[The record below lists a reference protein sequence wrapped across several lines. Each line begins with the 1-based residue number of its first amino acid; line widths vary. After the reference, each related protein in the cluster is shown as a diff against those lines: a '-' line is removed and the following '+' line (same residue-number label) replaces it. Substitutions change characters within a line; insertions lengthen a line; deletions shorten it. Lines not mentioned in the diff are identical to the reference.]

1 MALSINDLKQDAV
14 GKLGF
19 PEIVNFGTAENNYA
33 DADEVGKII
42 NRVFDECVESCLRN
56 YPWSFCRTDGIITGT
71 KDTTPEA
78 RFPYS
83 ATISLANF
91 LCIQAVFDDPRHCSK
106 CFDWR
111 IYGTNQIKFRRQKVY
126 VEYTQTFNITNCP
139 RYFADYLVLSVA
151 LDAAPMLRL
160 ESKIPQLSAMQAQ
173 AFLDARK
180 QDSMGE
186 PAPADFDNILADAR
200 WMM

>member
-1 MALSINDLKQDAV
+1 MALTIDKLKQDV
-14 GKLGF
+14 IGKLGF
-19 PEIVNFGTAENNYA
+19 PELVNFGTLENNYT
-33 DADEVGKII
+33 DADEVGTII
-42 NRVFDECVESCLRN
+42 NRVFDDCMESCLRN
-56 YPWSFCRTDGIITGT
+56 YPWAFCRADGVITGV
-71 KDTTPEA
+71 KDSSPEA

-91 LCIQAVFDDPRHCSK
+91 FCIQAVFDDPRHYSPMHE
-106 CFDWR
+106 WR

-126 VEYTQTFNITNCP
+126 VEYTQSFNITNCP
-139 RYFADYLVLSVA
+139 RYFAEYLIATVA
-151 LDAAPMLRL
+151 LEASPMLRL

-186 PAPADFDNILADAR
+186 PAPANFDNIIDESR